1 MPNIGGNG
9 MASLSDLAVSFGK
22 FISERDELHIDEI
35 DEEAVEKAVEEFIRQ
50 VLKGRKLSE
59 DELAEVQ
66 VAIEHGLID
75 GATVNEMEG

>member
-1 MPNIGGNG
+1 
-9 MASLSDLAVSFGK
+9 MASLSDLAVNFGK
-22 FISERDELHIDEI
+22 FISERDELHIEEI

-50 VLKGRKLSE
+50 VLKGRKLSDE
-59 DELAEVQ
+59 ELAEVQ

>member
-1 MPNIGGNG
+1 
-9 MASLSDLAVSFGK
+9 MASLSDLAVNFGK

-35 DEEAVEKAVEEFIRQ
+35 DEEAVEKAVEEFVRQ